1 MDSLFHPALDA
12 YGAAH
17 TTALDGLLREVE
29 TYTRANH
36 PHAHMISG
44 AWQGQFLRQWSL
56 LLRPRYVLEI
66 GTFTGF
72 SALCLLDGLQPDGEL
87 HTLEL
92 READAEVARGFFQ
105 QAPRGHQ
112 IHLHVGPALD
122 RIPGLDFAWDLVFLD
137 ADKTG
142 YIDYYELILPRM
154 KPGACLLADNVL
166 FHGQVLED
174 PIRGKNATAVAA
186 FNAHVKQ
193 DDRVEQVLLPLRDGL
208 LMIRKK

>member
-1 MDSLFHPALDA
+1 MDNLFHPQLEV

-17 TTALDGLLREVE
+17 TSPLDSLLMEVE
-29 TYTRANH
+29 AFTRTHH

-44 AWQGQFLRQWSL
+44 AWQGQFLRQLSL

-105 QAPRGHQ
+105 QSPRANQ
-112 IHLHVGPALD
+112 IHLHVGPALEH
-122 RIPGLDFAWDLVFLD
+122 IPGLEFAWDLVFLD

-154 KPGACLLADNVL
+154 KQGGCLLADNVL

-186 FNAHVKQ
+186 FNAHVQQ
-193 DDRVEQVLLPLRDGL
+193 DDRVEPVLLPLRDGV

>member
-1 MDSLFHPALDA
+1 MDQLFHPQLDA

-17 TTALDGLLREVE
+17 TSPLGALLTEVE
-29 TYTRANH
+29 AYTRAQH

-44 AWQGQFLRQWSL
+44 AWQGQLLRQFSL
-56 LLRPRYVLEI
+56 LVQPRYVLEV

-72 SALCLLDGLQPDGEL
+72 SALCLLDGLQPGGEL
-87 HTLEL
+87 HTIEL
-92 READAEVARGFFQ
+92 READARVAQGFFE
-105 QAPRGHQ
+105 QAPTGTQ
-112 IHLHVGPALD
+112 IQVHVGPAID
-122 RIPGLDFAWDLVFLD
+122 IIPDLEFAWDLVFLD

-174 PIRGKNATAVAA
+174 PVRGKNATAVAA
-186 FNAHVKQ
+186 FNAHVQQ
-193 DDRVEQVLLPLRDGL
+193 DERVENVLLPLRDGL
-208 LMIRKK
+208 LLIRKK